1 MENIK
6 LLTLKKRMEELG
18 LKFMAAGFDSFLEE
32 QTHNDN
38 TLLERIYDL
47 IETELIPRNERAGKT
62 RLKISGIPQFKTLEA
77 FDLSWLKG
85 GLPQEKFN
93 ELSSLAFVER
103 KENVFFLGP
112 SGVGKTHLMTA
123 LGCKA
128 CLSGFSSYY
137 ISCHDLVEVLIKA
150 KEQNRLARKLKW
162 FAKPNLLL
170 IDEVGYEPLT
180 AEQTH
185 ALFQLINVRY
195 ESGAMIMTSNKTFG
209 KWTEFMNNDEA
220 VATAS
225 LDRLL
230 HHCHII
236 SLQADSYRMKDR
248 MKVGAVGFD

>member
-1 MENIK
+1 MENVK
-6 LLTLKKRMEELG
+6 LITLKERMEELG
-18 LKFMAAGFDSFLEE
+18 LSFMAAGFDSFLEE
-32 QTHNDN
+32 QTRNEN
-38 TLLERIYDL
+38 TLLDRIYDL
-47 IETELIPRNERAGKT
+47 IETELIPRKERAGKT
-62 RLKISGIPQFKTLEA
+62 RLKISVIPQYKTLEA

-85 GLPQEKFN
+85 GLTQEKFN
-93 ELSSLAFVER
+93 ELSTLSFVER

-128 CLSGFSSYY
+128 CVSGYSAYY

-170 IDEVGYEPLT
+170 VDEVGYEPLT

-195 ESGAMIMTSNKTFG
+195 ETGAMIMTSNKTFG

-248 MKVGAVGFD
+248 LKVGAVGFD

>member
-1 MENIK
+1 MQDVKIM
-6 LLTLKKRMEELG
+6 TLKTRMEDLG
-18 LKFMAAGFDSFLEE
+18 LSFMAAGFNSFLEE
-32 QTHNDN
+32 QPRNDH
-38 TLLERIYDL
+38 TLLERVYDL
-47 IETELIPRNERAGKT
+47 IETEFIPRKERAGKT
-62 RLKISGIPQFKTLEA
+62 RLKISGIPQNKTLES

-85 GLPQEKFN
+85 GLTKEKFN
-93 ELSSLAFVER
+93 ELSTLSFIER

-112 SGVGKTHLMTA
+112 SGVGKTHFMTA

-128 CLSGFSSYY
+128 CVSGFSAYY
-137 ISCHDLVEVLIKA
+137 ICCHDLVEVLIKA
-150 KEQNRLARKLKW
+150 KEQHRLARKLKW
-162 FAKPNLLL
+162 FAKPLLL
-170 IDEVGYEPLT
+170 LVDEVGYEPLT

-185 ALFQLINVRY
+185 ALFQFINVRY
-195 ESGAMIMTSNKTFG
+195 ETGSMIMTSNKTFG

-230 HHCHII
+230 HHCHIV

>member
-1 MENIK
+1 MENVK
-6 LLTLKKRMEELG
+6 LLTLKNRMEELG
-18 LKFMAAGFDSFLEE
+18 LNFMAAGFESFLEE

-47 IETELIPRNERAGKT
+47 IETELIPRKERAGKT

-85 GLPQEKFN
+85 GLPLEKFN

-128 CLSGFSSYY
+128 CLSVFSSYY

-150 KEQNRLARKLKW
+150 KKQNRLARKLKW

-170 IDEVGYEPLT
+170 VDEVGYEPL
-180 AEQTH
+180 
-185 ALFQLINVRY
+185 
-195 ESGAMIMTSNKTFG
+195 
-209 KWTEFMNNDEA
+209 
-220 VATAS
+220 
-225 LDRLL
+225 
-230 HHCHII
+230 
-236 SLQADSYRMKDR
+236 
-248 MKVGAVGFD
+248 

>member
-1 MENIK
+1 MQEVK
-6 LLTLKKRMEELG
+6 LITVK
-18 LKFMAAGFDSFLEE
+18 
-32 QTHNDN
+32 
-38 TLLERIYDL
+38 
-47 IETELIPRNERAGKT
+47 ERAGRT
-62 RLKISGIPQFKTLEA
+62 RLKISGIPQNKSLDA

-85 GLPQEKFN
+85 GLTREKFN
-93 ELSSLAFVER
+93 ELSSLAFIER
-103 KENVFFLGP
+103 RENVFFLGP

-123 LGCKA
+123 LGYKA
-128 CLSGFSSYY
+128 CVSGYSSYY

-170 IDEVGYEPLT
+170 IDEVGYEPLS

-185 ALFQLINVRY
+185 ALFLLINVRY
-195 ESGAMIMTSNKTFG
+195 ETGSIIMTSNKTFG

-236 SLQADSYRMKDR
+236 SLQADSYRMKNR